1 MADRTDP
8 YSSYNFAVELDG
20 ITRAGF
26 RECSGLENSQNAGE
40 YREGTDRNQAV
51 RKIPGLVT
59 HSDITLS
66 RGITNDRTL
75 WDWRQKVMEGST
87 ERHDI
92 SITLLD
98 HRGEAKIT
106 WNLYECWP
114 RQWTGPSLNATAAD
128 ELAVEQLVLACERVE
143 VDQWS

>member
-1 MADRTDP
+1 MADRLDP
-8 YSSYNFAVELDG
+8 YAGYNFSVELDG

-40 YREGTDRNQAV
+40 YREGTDKNLSV
-51 RKIPGLVT
+51 RKLPGLVT

-66 RGITNDRTL
+66 RGITADSKL
-75 WDWRQKVMEGST
+75 WEWRQKAMKGNV

-98 HRGEAKIT
+98 NNGNAKIT
-106 WNLYECWP
+106 WNLFACWP
-114 RQWTGPSLNATAAD
+114 RQWTGPSLNATAD
-128 ELAVEQLVLACERVE
+128 DLAVEQLVLACERIE
-143 VDQWS
+143 VDKWS

>member
-1 MADRTDP
+1 MADRLDP
-8 YSSYNFAVELDG
+8 YAGYNFAVELDG

-40 YREGTDRNQAV
+40 YREGTDKNLSV
-51 RKIPGLVT
+51 RKVPGLVT

-66 RGITNDRTL
+66 RGITADSKL
-75 WDWRQKVMEGST
+75 WEWRQKVVKGSV

-98 HRGEAKIT
+98 ANGNAKIT
-106 WNLYECWP
+106 WNLFDCWP
-114 RQWTGPSLNATAAD
+114 RQWTGPSLNATAD
-128 ELAVEQLVLACERVE
+128 DLAVEQLVLACERVE
-143 VDQWS
+143 VDKWS

>member
-1 MADRTDP
+1 MADRLDP
-8 YSSYNFAVELDG
+8 YTGYNFAVELDG

-40 YREGTDRNQAV
+40 YREGTDKNPSV
-51 RKIPGLVT
+51 RKLPGLVT

-66 RGITNDRTL
+66 RGITSDSKL
-75 WDWRQKVMEGST
+75 WEWREKVMKGVV

-98 HRGEAKIT
+98 DSSNAKIT
-106 WNLYECWP
+106 WNLFDCWP
-114 RQWTGPSLNATAAD
+114 RQWTGPSLNATAD
-128 ELAVEQLVLACERVE
+128 DVVVEQLVLAYERIE
-143 VDQWS
+143 VDKWS

>member
-1 MADRTDP
+1 MADRLDP
-8 YSSYNFAVELDG
+8 YTGYNFAVELDG

-40 YREGTDRNQAV
+40 YREGTDKNLSV
-51 RKIPGLVT
+51 RKLPGLVT

-66 RGITNDRTL
+66 RGITADSKL
-75 WDWRQKVMEGST
+75 WEWRQKVAKGNI

-92 SITLLD
+92 SIMLLD
-98 HRGEAKIT
+98 NNGNAKIT
-106 WNLYECWP
+106 WNLFDCWP
-114 RQWTGPSLNATAAD
+114 RQWTGPSLNATAD
-128 ELAVEQLVLACERVE
+128 DLAVEQLVLACERVE